1 MNPGVSEKEI
11 DDMEIGRFYQIWTTD
26 KGHPKMKFEKH
37 LRKIYPEKYQDYPLY
52 FIGKYKHR
60 YCDKWTYGNLLEFT
74 EIEFPMKK
82 KRKSHLYRYWQI
94 WIKDIKS
101 INLLPLHQEESN

>member
-82 KRKSHLYRYWQI
+82 KRKSIKFLLHLV
-94 WIKDIKS
+94 
-101 INLLPLHQEESN
+101 L